1 VDAQVLDPSSRT
13 SAHVL
18 AGLEGKC
25 ALVVLVPQLGDFD
38 SAEYAEL
45 LSAVLDDLDAA
56 GIGLRF
62 VGIGGAGAARKF
74 AALARVVS
82 CF

>member
-1 VDAQVLDPSSRT
+1 MLDPSSRT

-18 AGLEGKC
+18 AGLEGKR
-25 ALVVLVPQLGDFD
+25 ALDVLAPQLGDFD
-38 SAEYAEL
+38 LAEYAEL
-45 LSAVLDDLDAA
+45 LSAVLDDLHAA

-62 VGIGGAGAARKF
+62 VGIGDAGAARKF
-74 AALARVVS
+74 AALVRVAS